1 VDQIEEIVD
10 PESRIITFTFA
21 ERMAEAAKKWIAPKY
36 NGGILGL
43 KDSDRT
49 LMDTARSIRN
59 YIAHG
64 SDSSYTEMNDY
75 LEKVDKW
82 IANRGL
88 GRSHNKVDNVG
99 SFLKVQLNR
108 EKRVEKYLN
117 RLKSIGAQ
125 M

>member
-1 VDQIEEIVD
+1 
-10 PESRIITFTFA
+10 
-21 ERMAEAAKKWIAPKY
+21 
-36 NGGILGL
+36 
-43 KDSDRT
+43 
-49 LMDTARSIRN
+49 
-59 YIAHG
+59 
-64 SDSSYTEMNDY
+64 MNDY